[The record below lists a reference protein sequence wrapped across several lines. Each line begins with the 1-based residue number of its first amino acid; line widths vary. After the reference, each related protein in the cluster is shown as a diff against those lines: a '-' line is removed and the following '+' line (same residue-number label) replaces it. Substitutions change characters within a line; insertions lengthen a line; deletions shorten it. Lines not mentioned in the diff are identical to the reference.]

1 MIITALGESM
11 LAMESLIT
19 HVDAI
24 ITHSCD
30 KHLCNEAD
38 QDLEE
43 AAVVML
49 LDGEEGSIIGQ
60 VDDTGMEGVAFPA
73 LEPNDDSIIDISDE
87 E

>member
-43 AAVVML
+43 AAVV
-49 LDGEEGSIIGQ
+49 GWEGRQHRWAG
-60 VDDTGMEGVAFPA
+60 G
-73 LEPNDDSIIDISDE
+73 
-87 E
+87 